1 MDEDILNHGGLPM
14 PLDAPVIARLAQEIT
29 SRLPVKID
37 KIHQPYRDEF
47 LFSCYGGGES
57 FKLLLCLNAQY
68 GRFHTFASV
77 KINPPAPT
85 SFCMLLRKHC
95 GGAKLTQVTAVPFE
109 RVVCF
114 TFEGYDPLHGLSHK
128 HIWLELTG
136 KSANLI
142 LANEAGEIIDTWRK
156 VNSRPGEREL
166 SSGRIYRFPSTKG
179 RWAPV
184 TVDRE
189 HFTALLAS
197 LPETVTLEQFL
208 PAHWYGLSG
217 PAVREIIHA
226 AGLTPQMS
234 GCHTDATQSQM
245 LFDSFGAWSEPLRL
259 NSFQPCGIFDCKGT
273 LLDYTAFPVNFPPG
287 HTFVRP
293 LTSLDRTVGE
303 FVESLHESARFRE
316 AQRNLTRKIGVLL
329 DKARKKLSKQEAEAE
344 QAEKGDEWRIRGE
357 LLTIYGFQ
365 IPKGGKEVRLANHY
379 HPEAESV
386 SIPLNPALT
395 AQENAQAYFKKYQ
408 KAKKGQLAIAAQLQK
423 TAAAIEYLESLETM
437 AAGALTLTDL
447 ELVKEELEP
456 ERRNGKKGKPGLKP
470 TKKAGSAPAK
480 ESAAKPRQFLAPAGH
495 QILVGRNNLQND
507 KLTFKIGAPG
517 DLWFHTQKIPGSHV
531 ILKAQPG
538 LAVDDETLN
547 YACQIAVYFSKGR
560 KSTKVPV
567 DYTVRKNVK
576 KPPAAPPGFVIYD
589 YFKTA
594 IITPDR
600 EILTKLGLPVE

>member
-1 MDEDILNHGGLPM
+1 M
-14 PLDAPVIARLAQEIT
+14 PLDAPVIACLTLEIAR
-29 SRLPVKID
+29 RLPVKID
-37 KIHQPYRDEF
+37 KIHQPYPDEF
-47 LFSCYGGGES
+47 LFSCYGGGDS
-57 FKLLLCLNAQY
+57 FKLLFCLNAQY
-68 GRFHTFASV
+68 GRFHTFDSG

-95 GGAKLTQVTAVPFE
+95 GGAKLTKVTAVPFE
-109 RVVCF
+109 RIACF
-114 TFEGYDPLHGLSHK
+114 TFEGYDPFHGLTQK

-142 LANEAGEIIDTWRK
+142 LAHETGEIIDTWRK
-156 VNSRPGEREL
+156 VNSRPGERDL
-166 SSGRIYRFPSTKG
+166 SNGRIYRFPATKG

-197 LPETVTLEQFL
+197 LPETVTLEKFL

-217 PAVREIIHA
+217 PAVREIILT
-226 AGLTPQMS
+226 AGLPPEMS
-234 GCHTDATQSQM
+234 VCRMDATQSQT
-245 LFDSFGAWSEPLRL
+245 LFDSFSAWSEPLRL
-259 NSFQPCGIFDCKGT
+259 NSFQPCGIYNSGGT
-273 LLDYTAFPVNFPPG
+273 LLDYTAFPVNFPPD
-287 HTFVRP
+287 HTCVR
-293 LTSLDRTVGE
+293 SLASIDRTVGE
-303 FVESLHESARFRE
+303 FVEALHESARFRE
-316 AQRNLTRKIGVLL
+316 AQRNLTRKIGVLS
-329 DKARKKLSKQEAEAE
+329 DKALKKRSKQEAEAE
-344 QAEKGDEWRIRGE
+344 QAEKGDEWRIYGE

-365 IPKGGKEVRLANHY
+365 IPKGEKEVCLANHY
-379 HPEAESV
+379 HPEAASV

-395 AQENAQAYFKKYQ
+395 AMENAQAYFRKYQ

-423 TAAAIEYLESLETM
+423 TSATIEYLESLETM

-456 ERRNGKKGKPGLKP
+456 ARRDGKKGKPNP
-470 TKKAGSAPAK
+470 NPPKKAGGASAK
-480 ESAAKPRQFLAPAGH
+480 ESAAKPRQFLSPAGH

-507 KLTFKIGAPG
+507 KLTFKIAAPG

-538 LAVDDETLN
+538 LAVDDATLN

-567 DYTVRKNVK
+567 DFTPRKNVK
-576 KPPAAPPGFVIYD
+576 KPPAAPPGYVIYD
-589 YFKTA
+589 HFNTA

-600 EILTKLGLPVE
+600 EFLTQLGLPVETE